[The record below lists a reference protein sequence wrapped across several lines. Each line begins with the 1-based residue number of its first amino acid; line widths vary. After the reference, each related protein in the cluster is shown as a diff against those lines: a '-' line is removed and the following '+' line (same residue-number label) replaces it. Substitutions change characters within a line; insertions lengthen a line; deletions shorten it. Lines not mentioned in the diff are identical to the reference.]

1 MPHAFRN
8 KLGRVK
14 SRKSNSSA
22 AAVLGSKG
30 GARGGPARAQR
41 LPPEERSRI
50 ASAGG
55 RARTRVRT
63 VSYMPKKS

>member
-1 MPHAFRN
+1 MPAFRN

-14 SRKSNSSA
+14 SRSSHSSP

-30 GARGGPARAQR
+30 GARGGPARAQA
-41 LPPEERSRI
+41 LTPEERSRI

-55 RARTRVRT
+55 RSRTRVRT
-63 VSYMPKKS
+63 VGYMPKKA